1 MIQHI
6 LELED
11 GRRIRGG
18 EGEPALLSVNLT
30 QTVSSGEALIPGAVC
45 AAMAEISLYAPEGSP
60 LAQGDSFTLYEVT
73 EAGEERKLGVFIGEV
88 PQKKSANVLSL
99 TAYDRV
105 TLLDR
110 DVTEFLAGLTGW
122 PYSLWELAVL
132 VGAYCGVSL
141 GDTEIPNGSYPVKA
155 FTAGGITA
163 RQVMQWIA
171 EAACCF
177 CRADSEGVLRFGWYE
192 ESGTVY
198 TPLDYYHLSLADYV
212 TAPIERVR
220 IRAKEE
226 DVGTVYP
233 QDAGEKNTCIIT
245 GNPLL
250 TAETADDLLPVAQ
263 TAFERLCQITY
274 TPCTLTVDVGTA
286 PGSIVTVT
294 DQKGASHTV
303 YVMERRRTGG
313 RDTLT
318 CTGPARLDSTT
329 AVNSQSYGAL
339 SGKVLAL
346 RTDVEGLLA
355 ENADAQ
361 GKLASL
367 ALDLDGIT
375 ATVKVTQEE
384 HKTAITTLEQT
395 AQGLSASVQSIVDN
409 GVEKVS
415 TAFGL
420 AIDGSAVTIH
430 RDGSEMENKLNEQG
444 MYVLRGGET
453 MLKADADGVTATD
466 VTVNNFLS
474 IGHARFE
481 DYVNDEDDSR
491 TACFFV

>member
-6 LELED
+6 LELND
-11 GRRIRGG
+11 GTRIRGG
-18 EGEPALLSVNLT
+18 EAEPAILSVSLT
-30 QTVSSGEALIPGAVC
+30 QTANSGEALLPGAVC
-45 AAMAEISLYAPEGSP
+45 AAMAEISLYTRSGSP

-73 EAGEERKLGVFIGEV
+73 ESGEQKLGVFLAEL
-88 PQKKSANVLSL
+88 PQKKSANVISV

-110 DVTEFLAGLTGW
+110 DITDFLAGLTDW
-122 PYSLWELAVL
+122 PYSLYELAAL
-132 VGAYCGVSL
+132 VCDYCGVSL
-141 GDTEIPNGSYPVKA
+141 GDTEIPNGSYPVAA
-155 FTAGGITA
+155 FSAGGITA
-163 RQVMQWIA
+163 RQLLQWIA

-177 CRADSEGVLRFGWYE
+177 CYADSQGVLRFGWYA
-192 ESGTVY
+192 ESDTVY
-198 TPLDYYHLSLADYV
+198 TSGDYYQLSLADYT
-212 TAPIERVR
+212 TAPVERVR

-233 QDAGEKNTCIIT
+233 EETGEKNTYSIT

-250 TAETADDLLPVAQ
+250 TAQTAEALLPVAQ
-263 TAFERLCQITY
+263 TIYERLAPIAY
-274 TPCTLTVDVGTA
+274 TPCTLTMDAGAT

-294 DQKGASHTV
+294 DQKGGSYIV

-313 RDTLT
+313 RDTLV
-318 CTGPARLDSTT
+318 CTGPANLQSTT
-329 AVNSQSYGAL
+329 AVNNQSYQAL

-346 RTDVEGLLA
+346 RMDVEGILA
-355 ENADAQ
+355 ENSDTKGQ
-361 GKLASL
+361 LASL
-367 ALDLDGIT
+367 KLDLDGIT
-375 ATVKVTQEE
+375 ATVETAQEE
-384 HKTAITTLEQT
+384 NKTAITTLQQT
-395 AQGLSASVQSIVDN
+395 AEGLSVSVQSIQDN
-409 GVEKVS
+409 GVEKV
-415 TAFGL
+415 ANKFGL
-420 AIDGSAVTIH
+420 TIDGSAVTIH
-430 RDGSEMENKLNEQG
+430 REGSEMENKLNEQG

-481 DYVNDEDDSR
+481 DYANDEDSSR